1 MSRDESIASIV
12 RRGRLRLFWKR
23 CVSIS
28 GLCFGACFAIASC
41 LVVASLFLEN
51 LEGYF
56 WGLCLVP
63 WLIGVIW
70 ACPRRISSIE
80 IARQIDVSNG
90 LEDRLSSA
98 LAFLQESAPT
108 EWMKLQIADATR
120 LLGDASNQKMLL
132 SRAFSAEKPKY
143 LGRCLIFCV
152 ACAVLCASIWG
163 AVHFW
168 ANAPSERLESEAP
181 AALSPNLSEAD
192 RALLKD
198 QMEKMA
204 GEHIPYDAAND
215 AAFRAAMEELES
227 ILEDDRSGKLSKREY
242 ERRLAELEK
251 KIDEMAR
258 DVPTKEEQ
266 NAIDESVREAV
277 RAITQMKED
286 PETREIAELLEKNA
300 YDEAA
305 DILRDLLKSTDPQD
319 KKKLE
324 KLSRMFGDLAKNL
337 DPTDPKLK
345 EAIRRNKDLVDELKK
360 TLDNDKLSQ
369 EDREAFEAAA
379 QKMKDFEHTPKN
391 GAQGDRAQADEDA
404 TDASNKA
411 SQTIRRM
418 KNAFEQ
424 QAQSAQNGEEGQG
437 SSETQ
442 EGADGANGDSTKSSE
457 TQEGADGTNGDSPK
471 ASETQE
477 GADGANG
484 DGQKSA
490 EDALRDAAR
499 QKKAQQQRDA
509 LRDLVDKARNDAKEQ
524 AQSTAQEREQAERQ
538 KNVEDFLERAKG
550 KESAQPSNPNDS
562 QESGTQES
570 GTQESGT
577 QESGTQES
585 GTQESGTQES
595 GTQESGTQES
605 GTQESGTQESGT
617 QESGTQESGTQESG
631 TQESGTQKSGTQESG
646 TQESGTQGGNGDGE
660 QTGAV
665 SSEQDVQVPTAEP
678 GSGHEISEGDSTA
691 MQVGFRDEALQGMAS
706 GQGESTGEII
716 ETAGQS
722 GFAGEG
728 YRKVYQTY
736 EKAAESVMDNENI
749 PQGYRRYIE
758 KYFDMI
764 RPQ

>member
-70 ACPRRISSIE
+70 ACLRRISSIE

-120 LLGDASNQKMLL
+120 LLGDALNQKMLL

-168 ANAPSERLESEAP
+168 ANAPSERLESEAS
-181 AALSPNLSEAD
+181 AALPPNLSEAD

-204 GEHIPYDAAND
+204 GEHIPYDAAKD

-242 ERRLAELEK
+242 ERRLAKLEK

-345 EAIRRNKDLVDELKK
+345 EAIHRNKDLVDELKK

-379 QKMKDFEHTPKN
+379 QKMKDFEQTPKN

-404 TDASNKA
+404 ADASNKA
-411 SQTIRRM
+411 TQTIRRM

-424 QAQSAQNGEEGQG
+424 QAQSAQNGEDGQG

-442 EGADGANGDSTKSSE
+442 EGASGDSQKSSETQEGANGDSQKSSE
-457 TQEGADGTNGDSPK
+457 TQEGADGTSGDSQK
-471 ASETQE
+471 SSETQE
-477 GADGANG
+477 GADGTSG
-484 DGQKSA
+484 DGQKSSETQEGADGESQKSA

-577 QESGTQES
+577 QESGTQ
-585 GTQESGTQES
+585 
-595 GTQESGTQES
+595 
-605 GTQESGTQESGT
+605 
-617 QESGTQESGTQESG
+617 
-631 TQESGTQKSGTQESG
+631 
-646 TQESGTQGGNGDGE
+646 GGKGDGE

-716 ETAGQS
+716 ETAGQR

-749 PQGYRRYIE
+749 PQGYRCYIE